1 MHRSLITFKDLSS
14 RQFQFWGTAFIGARS
29 KKQLLAKKTFG
40 SGKKFARRCHS
51 LRAPQILQRGDSNI
65 AHHNPHEWES
75 SRSAVR
81 PSPSYKYE
89 GETLLFK
96 NKKLSTRGWGFAF
109 RMSVVAICVQKWDP
123 TNSAKKKSTIFFFA
137 VPRKFRGS
145 EQFAPNSRKLSSNSR
160 NVRSSFFW
168 FGVDFRA
175 KIKFQG
181 NYSKH
186 IYNVPPI
193 WTRWFHLKVFLAG
206 RPKQGPK

>member
-123 TNSAKKKSTIFFFA
+123 TNSAKKKSTIFFSRFRENFA
-137 VPRKFRGS
+137 VPNNLPPTP
-145 EQFAPNSRKLSSNSR
+145 ENSVPTPEMFGAL
-160 NVRSSFFW
+160 FFGLGLT
-168 FGVDFRA
+168 F
-175 KIKFQG
+175 
-181 NYSKH
+181 
-186 IYNVPPI
+186 
-193 WTRWFHLKVFLAG
+193 
-206 RPKQGPK
+206 GPK

>member
-109 RMSVVAICVQKWDP
+109 RMSVVAICVQKWDHRSP
-123 TNSAKKKSTIFFFA
+123 PKKRQQKQI
-137 VPRKFRGS
+137 
-145 EQFAPNSRKLSSNSR
+145 
-160 NVRSSFFW
+160 RSSEKISRFRTIHPPTPENSVPTPEMFGALFFGLGLT
-168 FGVDFRA
+168 F
-175 KIKFQG
+175 
-181 NYSKH
+181 
-186 IYNVPPI
+186 
-193 WTRWFHLKVFLAG
+193 
-206 RPKQGPK
+206 GPK